1 MRISDWIL
9 TTITALLC
17 GVSFLFMIWDCRKT
31 GKEKTGGEITAKA
44 VLSKWLIGYSVL
56 MCAATIAISVVF
68 ALAYSDNSF
77 CFSLK
82 RMALLSILWPIAWID
97 FKTYRVPN
105 AFVLLGLVYR
115 AAILVLELFLEYEG
129 VWNRLMYE
137 GIAAVALLL
146 AAFLCTLLM
155 KNSVGAG
162 DMKLFVVMGLLLGM
176 HGIWGAI
183 FASLIVSFVVAIVLL
198 VSKKKTRKD
207 AIPFGPALV
216 VGTFLS
222 VFLTGM

>member
-1 MRISDWIL
+1 MFRQIL
-9 TTITALLC
+9 
-17 GVSFLFMIWDCRKT
+17 
-31 GKEKTGGEITAKA
+31 
-44 VLSKWLIGYSVL
+44 
-56 MCAATIAISVVF
+56 
-68 ALAYSDNSF
+68 
-77 CFSLK
+77 
-82 RMALLSILWPIAWID
+82 
-97 FKTYRVPN
+97 
-105 AFVLLGLVYR
+105 
-115 AAILVLELFLEYEG
+115 
-129 VWNRLMYE
+129 
-137 GIAAVALLL
+137 ALLL